1 MSRRPRGPSDR
12 PLYYYDPDDLESA
25 DAPRLQGQSFMS
37 KVMVSV
43 IALCCCGLLA
53 LVVLMC
59 ASVYTQ
65 LPSTAT
71 ATAVGP
77 GAAVVSIEHRSSS
90 RPPHAQRS
98 VLHRLAL
105 LRRAQPPAKGVDMD
119 TVKLAFPHWLAADG
133 SGLDA
138 QAALSDII
146 LALSYLA
153 QEDEAYRS

>member
-12 PLYYYDPDDLESA
+12 PQFYYDPDDLEQA
-25 DAPRLQGQSFMS
+25 DAPRMQGQSFVS

-43 IALCCCGLLA
+43 IALCCCGIIALLV
-53 LVVLMC
+53 LVL
-59 ASVYTQ
+59 ASVYAQ
-65 LPSTAT
+65 LPPVSNMPT

-77 GAAVVSIEHRSSS
+77 GAAVVSIEHRA

-98 VLHRLAL
+98 VLHRLAM
-105 LRRAQPPAKGVDMD
+105 LRRAQPPQKGVDTD
-119 TVKLAFPHWLAADG
+119 SVKLAFPHWMRGDEFNT
-133 SGLDA
+133 

-153 QEDEAYRS
+153 QEDEAYRG